1 MNLDSS
7 KASGPDCIPVMVLKN
22 QETELSCLLAELFN
36 MCLRESCFP
45 DCWKVLLV
53 LPVFKD
59 VRERSAVKTCC
70 PAGLVLNLDAL
81 HAWSY
86 KKKKHKKIKAYRRSL
101 QKEPTVNRCLLIL
114 LSVVNKS
121 LKNLWIIGLLII
133 CGLFL
138 ISCMLLGLLNQ
149 LLIF

>member
-36 MCLRESCFP
+36 MCLRASCFP

-70 PAGLVLNLDAL
+70 PVGLVLNLDSL

-133 CGLFL
+133 CGLFSDFL
-138 ISCMLLGLLNQ
+138 YAFRSP
-149 LLIF
+149 